1 MKNLW
6 NKATASKYIKKYSR
20 LGINA
25 DIAMRIYTSHL
36 IGCNE
41 QLVLHGG
48 GNTSVKTK
56 INDIDG
62 ELHDVICV
70 KGSGWDLSD
79 IEPEGLPAV
88 KLKPLLKLK
97 TKANISDID
106 MVSYQKRNLL
116 NINSPNPSVETF
128 LHAFLPHKYVDHT
141 HSNAILALTNRSSG
155 ASLCKKIFD
164 DRVMIL
170 PYIMPGFDLAKAVY
184 KCIKL
189 HPDINC
195 LILMNHGVFTFSDSA
210 KDSYEFMI
218 KYVTDAEKHL
228 SKSKKISSPRLK
240 KIKTIDVED
249 IMPIIRGGVS
259 SRNKYILSFR
269 TSTNILEYMNNKQA
283 SLYMNKGTITPDH
296 VIRIKPFPLFVKS
309 KDLTSGKSIEQIIN
323 KHITLYEKKYKLYF
337 DRNNKTSQTKKIMLD
352 AKPNIIFLQNIGMIS
367 IGNTKKDAEIAADIA
382 EQNISV
388 ISKIQETSTFMTISK
403 KDLFE
408 MEYWSLEQAKLKKTN
423 KILQG
428 NIIVITGALGK
439 IGYATYK
446 LFKDKGAEVILLDN
460 NKVLIKEFASKHKD
474 MCLYCDVTNHNS
486 VNAAFKTIIKEYG
499 GVDTIIS
506 NAGTAPQGLI
516 ADVTNESLRK
526 SFEINFFSHQ
536 TCASIATKIMMKQK
550 IKGCIL
556 FNISKQSVNPGKS
569 FGPYGLPKAA
579 LLNLCKQ
586 YAIDYGSYGIRSNGI
601 NADRIKSGMLN
612 DKLISNRSRARG
624 VSKDQY
630 MRGNL
635 LQEEVL
641 ATDVAYAFYSLVV
654 SEKTTGTVLTVDGGN
669 IAASFR

>member
-6 NKATASKYIKKYSR
+6 NKTDAEKYIKKYSK
-20 LGINA
+20 LGINE
-25 DIAMRIYTSHL
+25 DIALRVYTSHL

-41 QLVLHGG
+41 KLVLHGG

-56 INDIDG
+56 ISDIDG
-62 ELHDVICV
+62 DQYDVICV
-70 KGSGWDLSD
+70 KGSGWDLSN

-97 TKANISDID
+97 NKNNISDTD

-116 NINSPNPSVETF
+116 NIDSPNPSVETF

-141 HSNAILALTNRSSG
+141 HSNAILSLTNRPSG
-155 ASLCKKIFD
+155 ASLCRKIFD
-164 DRVMIL
+164 DKVMIL
-170 PYIMPGFDLAKAVY
+170 PYIMPGFDLARAVY

-189 HPDINC
+189 YPKINC
-195 LILMNHGVFTFSDSA
+195 LILMNHGIFTFAETA
-210 KDSYEFMI
+210 KGSYDLMI
-218 KYVTDAEKHL
+218 KYVNNAERYL
-228 SKSKKISSPRLK
+228 SKSKKRKSVIDK
-240 KIKTIDVED
+240 KFRAIDIAE
-249 IMPIIRGGVS
+249 IMPIIRGCVS
-259 SRNKYILSFR
+259 SKNKYISSFR
-269 TSTNILEYMNNKQA
+269 KNSEIIEYMNNSQA
-283 SLYMNKGTITPDH
+283 SSYMSKGTITPDH
-296 VIRIKPFPLFVKS
+296 VIRIKPFPLFIKS
-309 KDLTSGKSIEQIIN
+309 KDLNSTKTIEKIIN
-323 KHITLYEKKYKLYF
+323 KHVSSYEQKYKSYF
-337 DRNNKTSQTKKIMLD
+337 HTNNKKSKIKKIMLD
-352 AKPNIIFLQNIGMIS
+352 TNPNIIFLQNIGMVS
-367 IGNTKKDAEIAADIA
+367 IGRTKKDAEIAADIA

-388 ISKIQETSTFMTISK
+388 ISKIQETSKFKTISK
-403 KDLFE
+403 KDLFD
-408 MEYWSLEQAKLKKTN
+408 MEYWSLEQAKIKKE
-423 KILQG
+423 KQLLCG

-460 NKVLIKEFASKHKD
+460 NKALIKEFLSNHKD
-474 MCLYCDVTNHNS
+474 MCLYCDVTDSKS
-486 VNAAFKTIIKEYG
+486 VNTAFMTIIKEYG
-499 GVDTIIS
+499 GIDIVVS
-506 NAGTAPQGLI
+506 NAGTAPQGLM
-516 ADVTNESLRK
+516 AEVTSESLKR

-536 TCASIATKIMMKQK
+536 TIASVATRIMLKQK
-550 IKGCIL
+550 IKGCLL
-556 FNISKQSVNPGKS
+556 FNISKQSVNPGKA

-586 YAIDYGSYGIRSNGI
+586 YAVDYGMYGIRSNGV

-612 DKLISNRSRARG
+612 DKLILNRSKARG

-641 ATDVAYAFYSLVV
+641 ATDVANAFYSLAV

-669 IAASFR
+669 VAASFR

>member
-6 NKATASKYIKKYSR
+6 NNSTSEKYIKKYSN
-20 LGINA
+20 LGYSE
-25 DIAMRIYTSHL
+25 DIALRVYTSHL
-36 IGCNE
+36 IGSDE
-41 QLVLHGG
+41 RLVLHGG

-56 INDIDG
+56 ITDIDG
-62 ELHDVICV
+62 ELHDVVCV

-88 KLKPLLKLK
+88 KLNPLLKLK
-97 TKANISDID
+97 TKSNISDVD

-116 NINSPNPSVETF
+116 DANSPNPSVETF

-141 HSNAILALTNRSSG
+141 HSNAILSLTNRADG
-155 ASLCKKIFD
+155 ASLCKRIYNDK
-164 DRVMIL
+164 VAIL

-184 KCIKL
+184 KCIKAK
-189 HPDINC
+189 PNINC
-195 LILMNHGVFTFSDSA
+195 LILMNHGIFTFSESA
-210 KDSYEFMI
+210 KDSYSLMI
-218 KYVTDAEKHL
+218 KYVTKAEKYL
-228 SKSKKISSPRLK
+228 SKSKSIRSL
-240 KIKTIDVED
+240 KIKRIKTTNIED
-249 IMPIIRGGVS
+249 IMPILRGYVS
-259 SRNKYILSFR
+259 SKNKYIASFR
-269 TSTNILEYMNNKQA
+269 TNRAILDYMNNKQA
-283 SLYMNKGTITPDH
+283 AIYMNKGTITPDH
-296 VIRIKPFPLFVKS
+296 VIRIKPFPLFIKS
-309 KDLTSGKSIEQIIN
+309 KDLSNGQAIDRLIMNHLMAYKN
-323 KHITLYEKKYKLYF
+323 KYKSYF
-337 DRNNKTSQTKKIMLD
+337 DTNNKKSETKKVMLD
-352 AKPNIIFLQNIGMIS
+352 TVPNIIYIQDIGMVT
-367 IGNTKKDAEIAADIA
+367 IGKTKKDSEIAADIA

-388 ISKIQETSTFMTISK
+388 ISKIQESSTFKTISK
-403 KDLFE
+403 RDLFE
-408 MEYWSLEQAKLKKTN
+408 MEYWSLEQAKLKKT
-423 KILQG
+423 KKVLQG
-428 NIIVITGALGK
+428 NIVVITGGLGK

-460 NKVLIKEFASKHKD
+460 NKMLIKEFESKHSD
-474 MCLYCDVTNHNS
+474 MCIYCDVTNFNS
-486 VNAAFKTIIKEYG
+486 VNSAFKKIVKEYG
-499 GVDTIIS
+499 GVDIIIS

-516 ADVTNESLRK
+516 AEVTNKSLRN

-601 NADRIKSGMLN
+601 NADRIRSGMLN
-612 DKLISNRSRARG
+612 DSLISNRSKARG
-624 VSKDQY
+624 VSESQY
-630 MRGNL
+630 MKGNL

-641 ATDVAYAFYSLVV
+641 AADVAYAFYSLAV
-654 SEKTTGTVLTVDGGN
+654 SEKTTGAILTVDGGN